1 MITLVQKLS
10 AELELI
16 MNEFPELFLV
26 DLIVTGFS
34 GNQRV
39 LVLIDG
45 EAGLPIETCS
55 LISRKLSNRIEE
67 EDLIEGA
74 FNLEVSSPGIDRPL
88 SLPRQYKKNIGRKLK
103 IETLEGEI
111 FEGKLKEIE
120 EQTIVLQFLLTS
132 LQIFPLLKFLF
143 SLKER
148 DETMFLDKIKKAKV
162 LISFN

>member
-1 MITLVQKLS
+1 MVTLVQKLI

-16 MNEFPELFLV
+16 INEFPQLFLV
-26 DLIVTGFS
+26 DLIVTGIS
-34 GNQRV
+34 GKQCV

-45 EAGLPIETCS
+45 ETGLSIEMCS
-55 LISRKLSNRIEE
+55 LISRKFSSRIEE

-74 FNLEVSSPGIDRPL
+74 YNLEVSSPGVDRPL
-88 SLPRQYKKNIGRKLK
+88 SLPRQYKKNIGRELK
-103 IETLEGEI
+103 IETLEGEV

-120 EQTIVLQFLLTS
+120 EQTIIL
-132 LQIFPLLKFLF
+132 

-162 LISFN
+162 LTSFN

>member
-10 AELELI
+10 TELELI

-39 LVLIDG
+39 LVLIDA

-74 FNLEVSSPGIDRPL
+74 YNLEVSSPGIDRPL

-120 EQTIVLQFLLTS
+120 EQTIV
-132 LQIFPLLKFLF
+132 I

-148 DETMFLDKIKKAKV
+148 DETVFLEKIKKAKV

>member
-74 FNLEVSSPGIDRPL
+74 YNLEVSSPGIDRPL

-120 EQTIVLQFLLTS
+120 EQTIVL
-132 LQIFPLLKFLF
+132 